1 MLMEPAA
8 YPLPL
13 ALIGELERA
22 SHNDSLGFFN
32 DAVYVRVWRVLVWRV
47 VVWRV
52 LVWRVVSVEGVS
64 VEGVSVEGGSCGG

>member
-1 MLMEPAA
+1 MEPAA
-8 YPLPL
+8 YLLPL

-22 SHNDSLGFFN
+22 SHNDSLGFLN

-52 LVWRVVSVEGVS
+52 LVWRVVVWRV
-64 VEGVSVEGGSCGG
+64 VAVEGGSCGGW